1 MGWKVGEVSGGFL
14 FTVPPLRGAGTGC
27 LLTVLERGG
36 EKGESSG
43 GQTIRHETDSKSRR
57 LRADKSESRH
67 GWKRSETPLPEF
79 GVTSSERRT
88 KRGRKTTGQFQ
99 IREALAAAS
108 LQGQDGQ
115 QGGRT
120 YKTPN
125 QQPAA

>member
-1 MGWKVGEVSGGFL
+1 MGWKVGEVSCGFL
-14 FTVPPLRGAGTGC
+14 FIVPALRGAGTGC
-27 LLTVLERGG
+27 LLTVLGREG

-88 KRGRKTTGQFQ
+88 KRGRQTTGQF
-99 IREALAAAS
+99 
-108 LQGQDGQ
+108 G
-115 QGGRT
+115 
-120 YKTPN
+120 
-125 QQPAA
+125 